1 MFKSWLDRQ
10 LNVYFN
16 PLVEVVATRELPN
29 ANKTPINCHIN
40 NFLREQIRKNEKEA
54 KEQNNKGDEKD
65 EQIPQRSIKCWFC
78 HKSHKLMNCFKFL
91 KKSLEERKEFV
102 RTNKLWED
110 CLSKGHLLESCILKF
125 SCRKNGCSQK
135 HQTLLHKD
143 QTVENVVSNKIHL
156 T

>member
-1 MFKSWLDRQ
+1 MFESWLDRQ

-40 NFLREQIRKNEKEA
+40 NFLREQIHKNEKEA

-102 RTNKLWED
+102 RTNKLCED